1 MILTRRVALN
11 GTQLDQID
19 QSIVIRSIDPGTPK
33 ETVQSVSKMGGFGQR
48 ITGRHW
54 ETIDVSV
61 TYAIDIP
68 KKRIADRRDVFDAVN
83 AWAQVGGWLTVNY
96 MAGRR
101 LYADSVIVPS
111 SEDLWNWTEEFTI
124 IFRAYAVPF
133 WQSDTQTTSTS
144 STITVPG
151 TAPTV
156 CDAEIENDSGSTID
170 ALSVQVGRS
179 AMSFS
184 DLGLADGETLVISHA
199 ADGTLSIRIR
209 NGSAYRS
216 AMDKR
221 TGGSADDLYVNP
233 GSNLITVSD
242 GAHTVSCYGRW
253 L

>member
-1 MILTRRVALN
+1 M
-11 GTQLDQID
+11 
-19 QSIVIRSIDPGTPK
+19 IRSIDPGTPK

-54 ETIDVSV
+54 DTIDVSV

-83 AWAQVGGWLTVNY
+83 AWAQDGGWLTINY

-101 LYADSVIVPS
+101 LYADSVTVPS

-170 ALSVQVGRS
+170 TLSVQVGRS

-184 DLGLADGETLVISHA
+184 TLGLADGETLVISHA

-209 NGSAYRS
+209 NGSTYRS

>member
-83 AWAQVGGWLTVNY
+83 AWAQAGGWLTVNY

-101 LYADSVIVPS
+101 LYADSVTVPS

-170 ALSVQVGRS
+170 TMSVQVGRS

-199 ADGTLSIRIR
+199 ANGTLSIRIR
-209 NGSAYRS
+209 NGNTYRS